1 MKETKEFDTF
11 LSCFHSQNKS
21 HVVKSLLSSSLVKH
35 KQQGVAGAALNG
47 ARVFKTKLMMVKVLK
62 RIQVIKNGDDNKNF
76 RAPRW

>member
-11 LSCFHSQNKS
+11 LVFSFTKQ
-21 HVVKSLLSSSLVKH
+21 VVKALLSSSLVKH
-35 KQQGVAGAALNG
+35 KQQGAAGAALNG